1 MEQASSADLFSVT
14 FFVRG
19 HPKGEPRK
27 RFDSRRPGAPA
38 HPPQK
43 DPSVKWRADLV
54 RQAALHRPACPLEG
68 TVRVDWLALLPRPQR
83 LCRRKDP
90 PGLIWAPTTPDRDNL
105 DKAILDA
112 LAADGWFHNDKQV
125 ATGTIGKAY
134 HSKGGVPGAWIR
146 IRELA
151 GTEFP
156 DWVDV
161 PGLVSDLQADES
173 LSWDG

>member
-1 MEQASSADLFSVT
+1 MEQREDAELFRVT

-19 HPKGEPRK
+19 HPKGEPRT
-27 RFDSRRPGAPA
+27 RRGKGKGVYI
-38 HPPQK
+38 PPD
-43 DPSVKWRADLV
+43 DPSIRWRADLV
-54 RQAALHRPACPLEG
+54 RQASVHRPARPLEG
-68 TVRVDWLALLPRPQR
+68 RVRIDWLALLPRPQR
-83 LCRRKDP
+83 LNRRKDP
-90 PGLIWAPTTPDRDNL
+90 PGPIWADTGPDRDNL

-112 LAADGWFHNDKQV
+112 LEADGWFGNDKQV